1 MLRSANFITPSEMVK
16 LMVST
21 MANTKMQSIYD
32 PACGS
37 GDLLMTA
44 GKELKAQNFFG
55 ETQSEMNLRMARLFG
70 LIYKSQQPSA
80 KVNFSDRPFDNKSY
94 DAIISNPPFGL
105 TIKDF
110 SPIGKFNSE
119 FKSGKSEVL
128 FLNHILDSM
137 SENGVASVILPLNA
151 LFGKGLMEK
160 VRRRIIDDNLLEA
173 VIQLPSKV
181 FYNSN
186 VSTVIFLLKKQKET
200 EDILLIDLSKDFR
213 KGKKRYEVKSEAIEK
228 AIIAVQSFRNGNKEE
243 KAMVVS
249 PKMVIEKDYNLSLNL
264 YQNSNS
270 KDLPKFR
277 SSEDL
282 LEECK
287 AIERRIG
294 ELQKRF

>member
-1 MLRSANFITPSEMVK
+1 
-16 LMVST
+16 
-21 MANTKMQSIYD
+21 
-32 PACGS
+32 
-37 GDLLMTA
+37 
-44 GKELKAQNFFG
+44 
-55 ETQSEMNLRMARLFG
+55 
-70 LIYKSQQPSA
+70 
-80 KVNFSDRPFDNKSY
+80 
-94 DAIISNPPFGL
+94 
-105 TIKDF
+105 
-110 SPIGKFNSE
+110 
-119 FKSGKSEVL
+119 
-128 FLNHILDSM
+128 
-137 SENGVASVILPLNA
+137 
-151 LFGKGLMEK
+151 
-160 VRRRIIDDNLLEA
+160 
-173 VIQLPSKV
+173 
-181 FYNSN
+181 
-186 VSTVIFLLKKQKET
+186 KKQKET